1 MPRVTITI
9 KDQSPQPYRFPLDR
23 TLVTIGRASENDIA
37 VSDGS
42 VSVHHAEM
50 IRDEDGY
57 RLVDLGSTNG
67 TKHNGS
73 RVESVELVDG
83 IRVELGDV
91 VFGFELSPEEEAAIS
106 KGPKLPPVP
115 QPEPEKEKEKVTA
128 PSEGDFQPVAKPRA
142 AGPARPAY
150 YDDTPRSGS
159 NALMTLLFLILAAAA
174 LFIGLSIRHKKD
186 TGRSLLQDMKQPQGT
201 EVPAAK

>member
-67 TKHNGS
+67 TKQNGA

-91 VFGFELSPEEEAAIS
+91 IFGFELSEEEQAAIS
-106 KGPKLPPVP
+106 KGPKLPPVA
-115 QPEPEKEKEKVTA
+115 QAEPEKEKEKPE

-150 YDDTPRSGS
+150 YDDAPRSGS

-186 TGRSLLQDMKQPQGT
+186 TGRSLLQDMKQPQDT
-201 EVPAAK
+201 EAPAAK